1 MPNPSG
7 RVKVIQFSAMQQP
20 ARCACCGRSGRNN
33 EELFADPAI
42 FFEFEGSIYFCQ
54 DCVSEMGAL
63 FGLAVAYNLRISLA
77 NKDAELL
84 QTREALERSERIND
98 DLTRERLARRNGGY
112 ISADSILNP
121 TVIDNVTLLTSTVAG
136 PSKVNAA
143 EPQSVDDSQSGVE
156 EPVNVERPDDVS
168 ESSTDNV
175 IEHAAAI
182 LASSG
187 L

>member
-7 RVKVIQFSAMQQP
+7 RIKVIQFSAMQQP

-98 DLTRERLARRNGGY
+98 DLTRERLARR
-112 ISADSILNP
+112 DSVPIIASIP
-121 TVIDNVTLLTSTVAG
+121 YGDTVTQIFDTGSQSVI
-136 PSKVNAA
+136 A
-143 EPQSVDDSQSGVE
+143 EPQSSDDSQSGVE